1 MRNLDPP
8 FKCDGEL
15 TNTQDCIQIRVLQ
28 NRGVMIPFFSGIRI
42 GIGSGQQEPESES
55 HGIDSK
61 MESIPRLE
69 SVPYLE
75 SNPSMELIPVPRIVL
90 PIILKSCFF
99 PNKRL
104 IN

>member
-1 MRNLDPP
+1 
-8 FKCDGEL
+8 
-15 TNTQDCIQIRVLQ
+15 
-28 NRGVMIPFFSGIRI
+28 MIPFFSGIRI

-61 MESIPRLE
+61 MESIPRPE

-75 SNPSMELIPVPRIVL
+75 STPSMELIPVPRIVL

-104 IN
+104 IYSSVILLAGF